1 MALLLTCEHAGN
13 QVPKAYAACFAGQ
26 RSLLDSHRGWDPGTL
41 ALGKFLSKEL
51 SAPLIYRETT
61 RLLVDLNRSE
71 SNRSIFSSLV
81 RELTVGER
89 NEILERY
96 FRPYRREVREWIDTQ
111 VKLKQFV
118 WHLSIHSF
126 TPQLG
131 DDVRQAEIGLLY
143 DPQRKPERELCARWQ
158 VALREVFPEFRIRRN
173 YPYLGKLDGHTTT
186 LRKVFSAKKYAG
198 IEIEVNQRLFEQSSR
213 DIRALQR
220 GIARSYQIACSSGS
234 SND

>member
-26 RSLLDSHRGWDPGTL
+26 RTLLDSHRGWDPGTL
-41 ALGKFLSKEL
+41 ALGKYLTKEL

-71 SNRSIFSSLV
+71 SNRAIFSSLV
-81 RELTVGER
+81 RTLPSAER
-89 NEILERY
+89 EQILERY
-96 FRPYRREVREWIDTQ
+96 YRPYRREVKEWIDAQ
-111 VKLKQFV
+111 VKAKQFV
-118 WHLSIHSF
+118 WHLSLHSF

-158 VALREVFPEFRIRRN
+158 VALRQVFPEFRIRLN
-173 YPYLGKLDGHTTT
+173 YPYRGTADGHPPT
-186 LRKVFSAKKYAG
+186 LRKAFSAKKYAG
-198 IEIEVNQRLFEQSSR
+198 IELEVNQRLFEQSAR
-213 DIRALQR
+213 DIKALQR
-220 GIARSYQIACSSGS
+220 GIGRSYQIACSAGES
-234 SND
+234 SD